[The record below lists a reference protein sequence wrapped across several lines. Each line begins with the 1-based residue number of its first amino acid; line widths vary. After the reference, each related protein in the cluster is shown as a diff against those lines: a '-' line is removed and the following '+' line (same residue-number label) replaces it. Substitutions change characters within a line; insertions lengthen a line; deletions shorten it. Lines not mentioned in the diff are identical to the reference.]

1 MTRVKKIKLI
11 LDDELEFPIL
21 GISTALSD
29 YRLAWQLNTDLDLN
43 FQKGDD
49 GFYLPNKNR
58 EMKLYEYYIHEND
71 DDFSKFFLVKNKQN
85 ASVLFTQNDKLD
97 FFLILR
103 ENNSYI
109 LEELIKKL
117 RNIKG
122 IVAIFSFPSSNFEF
136 SEYLND

>member
-49 GFYLPNKNR
+49 GF
-58 EMKLYEYYIHEND
+58 
-71 DDFSKFFLVKNKQN
+71 
-85 ASVLFTQNDKLD
+85 
-97 FFLILR
+97 
-103 ENNSYI
+103 
-109 LEELIKKL
+109 
-117 RNIKG
+117 
-122 IVAIFSFPSSNFEF
+122 
-136 SEYLND
+136 